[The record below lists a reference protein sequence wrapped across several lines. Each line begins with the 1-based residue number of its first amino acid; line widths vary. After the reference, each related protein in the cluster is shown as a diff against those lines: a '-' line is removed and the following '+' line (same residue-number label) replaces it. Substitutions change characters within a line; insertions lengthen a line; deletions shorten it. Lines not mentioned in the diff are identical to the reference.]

1 MALSVMGRHRPHAM
15 ADRSGDS
22 PPHPLS
28 KIDPVVHAPAR
39 LMVLTLLYVVEAA
52 DATFLVGQTGLTWGN
67 LSTHLGKLE
76 ESGYVT
82 VEKSF
87 RGKRPCTMIRLTSE
101 GRTAFQRYRAN
112 LQQALADLPE

>member
-22 PPHPLS
+22 QPHPLS

-67 LSTHLGKLE
+67 LSTHLSKLE
-76 ESGYVT
+76 ESGYVA

-87 RGKRPCTMIRLTSE
+87 RRARAARRSDNTERTSN
-101 GRTAFQRYRAN
+101 RR
-112 LQQALADLPE
+112 